1 MNRSLLFLALFAVIV
16 SVAYGAAC
24 GTLDANNDNCKDPTN
39 KDKYCK
45 CIGTAG
51 YPNCDCPTDA
61 MGKQVCEGIK
71 TAVTSLGCPAP
82 VMPQQGAA
90 LTQPTAGAIT
100 HAAPVMPQQG
110 AAMAGGTP
118 ITMLPGTTFTQPQQ
132 QQQPASH
139 LSDMPSM
146 GSASVASFKRKQSAS
161 AISDQIK
168 AFLNKLPRAQPTAGA
183 ITH

>member
-1 MNRSLLFLALFAVIV
+1 MNRSLLFLALFAVVV

-24 GTLDANNDNCKDPTN
+24 GTIDATSDDCKDPSN

-110 AAMAGGTP
+110 AALT
-118 ITMLPGTTFTQPQQ
+118 
-132 QQQPASH
+132 
-139 LSDMPSM
+139 
-146 GSASVASFKRKQSAS
+146 
-161 AISDQIK
+161 
-168 AFLNKLPRAQPTAGA
+168 QPTAGA
-183 ITH
+183 ITHAAACGVIDVTND

>member
-1 MNRSLLFLALFAVIV
+1 MPQQGAALTQPTAGAITHAAPVMPQQGAALTQPTAGAITH
-16 SVAYGAAC
+16 AAAC
-24 GTLDANNDNCKDPTN
+24 GVIDVTNDNCKDPTS

-110 AAMAGGTP
+110 AALT
-118 ITMLPGTTFTQPQQ
+118 
-132 QQQPASH
+132 
-139 LSDMPSM
+139 
-146 GSASVASFKRKQSAS
+146 
-161 AISDQIK
+161 
-168 AFLNKLPRAQPTAGA
+168 QPTA
-183 ITH
+183 